1 MKNKL
6 FTIIISIIL
15 LLPATVWAVDNMPD
29 ETSDP
34 AAVEN
39 VQPTQMLDEDAQT
52 AEESISNEQV
62 KSSYKQPFSK
72 KNLIKKFLLAMFAVL
87 VSSITLYYG
96 LSLYNKIRD
105 GYAVPIKTNDGETSL
120 QNPDDLESAVRTF
133 LEKTQW

>member
-1 MKNKL
+1 
-6 FTIIISIIL
+6 
-15 LLPATVWAVDNMPD
+15 
-29 ETSDP
+29 
-34 AAVEN
+34 
-39 VQPTQMLDEDAQT
+39 
-52 AEESISNEQV
+52 
-62 KSSYKQPFSK
+62 
-72 KNLIKKFLLAMFAVL
+72 MFAVL